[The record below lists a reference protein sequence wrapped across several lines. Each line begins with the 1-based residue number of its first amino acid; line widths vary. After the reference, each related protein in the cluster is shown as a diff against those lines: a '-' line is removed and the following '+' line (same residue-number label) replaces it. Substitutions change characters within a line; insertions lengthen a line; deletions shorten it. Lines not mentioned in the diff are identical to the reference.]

1 RLITKDSK
9 PSNNILD
16 WVTKTETP
24 ETPDPV
30 YFQDY
35 TVPEIKGLL
44 EPNKTVIARQQADL
58 TKPINVTVTYKL
70 LESNTNDAFALDSKN
85 GLHEHANVNDNGG
98 YDTDF
103 WGALDVSKFTTVKNG
118 DDLEITGYTG
128 DASKV
133 IIPNIADFELNN
145 LDQGAKQV
153 TISSS
158 VMHKL
163 A

>member
-1 RLITKDSK
+1 GYTGKTQDPVTQTIDVPQRVKVELTTKDSK

-16 WVTKTETP
+16 WVTKTETPETP

-44 EPNKTVIARQQADL
+44 EPDKIVIARQQADL
-58 TKPINVTVTYKL
+58 TKPIKLTVTYKSIA
-70 LESNTNDAFALDSKN
+70 SNTNDAFALDSQN

-103 WGALDVSKFTTVKNG
+103 WGTLDVSKFTTVKNG
-118 DDLEITGYTG
+118 DNLEITGYTG

-133 IIPNIADFELNN
+133 IIPN
-145 LDQGAKQV
+145 
-153 TISSS
+153 
-158 VMHKL
+158 
-163 A
+163 